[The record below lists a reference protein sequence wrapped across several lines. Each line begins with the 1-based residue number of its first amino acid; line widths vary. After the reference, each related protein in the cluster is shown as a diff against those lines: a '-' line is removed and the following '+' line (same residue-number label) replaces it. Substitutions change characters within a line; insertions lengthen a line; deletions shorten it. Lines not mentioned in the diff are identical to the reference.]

1 MRKVAIFLLVLLGLL
16 IFEKVIESVSDDNWK
31 TAKRNSAGIAPDPQD
46 YSEAVFQIYAA
57 RAYSW
62 KSYFATHTWIAVKEQ
77 DAQHYSVYQVLGYY
91 AFFDKPVLSI
101 HDDIPDRYWFNN
113 LPNIIYD
120 KRGPEAVQLIKEL
133 KDLVPYYPYQQTYF
147 MWPGPNSNTFV
158 AWVARNIVNLNV
170 ELPNTAIGKDFIGDE
185 FFAATPSGTGYQI
198 SFFGVFGIL
207 VGKAEGVEIN
217 IAGLVFG
224 FDPMDLQL
232 KLPMLGEVNLL

>member
-113 LPNIIYD
+113 LPNII
-120 KRGPEAVQLIKEL
+120 G
-133 KDLVPYYPYQQTYF
+133 
-147 MWPGPNSNTFV
+147 
-158 AWVARNIVNLNV
+158 
-170 ELPNTAIGKDFIGDE
+170 
-185 FFAATPSGTGYQI
+185 
-198 SFFGVFGIL
+198 
-207 VGKAEGVEIN
+207 
-217 IAGLVFG
+217 
-224 FDPMDLQL
+224 
-232 KLPMLGEVNLL
+232 